1 MERTTI
7 INELRKFEIEEERYN
22 GRSIDEVGNYKLY
35 LEDSMNFFFDDLRLF
50 RANKEKDTVSEYISQ
65 TLSDL
70 EIEEQQLESRY
81 KTYCEEHKGEDLCLV
96 DTFVALQK
104 KYTQQM
110 RNRLEDALSGK
121 KLDERKAVIHKNEI
135 GKVAYEALLSEYG
148 DLLSTQD
155 LVRIFNVTRQTI
167 HNWEIEGK
175 IHRSNSQSRKPLYL
189 KSDIKAYLIQNNPD
203 LVQVHREEL
212 DRK

>member
-7 INELRKFEIEEERYN
+7 INELRRFEIEEERYN

-50 RANKEKDTVSEYISQ
+50 RANKEKETVSEYISQ

-70 EIEEQQLESRY
+70 EIGEQQLGSRY
-81 KTYCEEHKGEDLCLV
+81 KTYCEEHKGEDLYLV

-110 RNRLEDALSGK
+110 RNRLEDALIGK
-121 KLDERKAVIHKNEI
+121 LEERKVIIHKDEI
-135 GKVAYEALLSEYG
+135 DRVAYGELLAEYG
-148 DLLSTQD
+148 DLLSVQD
-155 LVRIFNVTRQTI
+155 LVKIFDVTRQTI
-167 HNWEIEGK
+167 HNWEIEGR
-175 IHRSNSQSRKPLYL
+175 IHRSNSQSGRPRFL
-189 KSDIKAYLIQNNPD
+189 KSDIKVLLLQNNPD
-203 LVQVHREEL
+203 LAQIHREKSNE
-212 DRK
+212 K